1 MSRRQKDP
9 LRPLRDE
16 ERNELDSLSRSRSAP
31 AAQVLR
37 ARSLL
42 AVAAGQSYTEAALL
56 AGRRTGDTLRDGVS
70 CFNRQG
76 VAAVV
81 PRHGGGPPVR
91 YGDQQQR
98 RMLAAVE
105 RPPDR
110 EQDGTATWSLST
122 LQNALRP
129 APDGLP
135 TISTYTIWTTLH
147 RAGLS
152 GQKSRTWCETGLVV
166 RQRQHAAVT
175 VKDVDTEPKK
185 S

>member
-16 ERNELDSLSRSRSAP
+16 ERNELDGLCRSRAAP
-31 AAQVLR
+31 AAQVIR
-37 ARSLL
+37 ARALL
-42 AVAAGQSYTEAALL
+42 AVAAGQSYTEAAFLVC
-56 AGRRTGDTLRDGVS
+56 RHTGDTIRDWVS
-70 CFNRQG
+70 RFNQEG

-91 YGDQQQR
+91 YDDEQQR
-98 RMLAAVE
+98 RILAEVE
-105 RPPDR
+105 RSPDR

-122 LQNALRP
+122 LQNTLRQT
-129 APDGLP
+129 PDGLP

-147 RAGLS
+147 RAGLRW
-152 GQKSRTWCETGLVV
+152 QKNRTWCETGMVA
-166 RQRQHAAVT
+166 RQRKHERVVVEDRDAA
-175 VKDVDTEPKK
+175 PKK